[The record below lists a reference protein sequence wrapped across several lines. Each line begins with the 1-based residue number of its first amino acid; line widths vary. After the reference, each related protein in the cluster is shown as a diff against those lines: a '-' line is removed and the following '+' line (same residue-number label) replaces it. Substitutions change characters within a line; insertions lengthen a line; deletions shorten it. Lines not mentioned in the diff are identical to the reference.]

1 MTFFKTVESEQR
13 TQIPFITNT
22 LNGLSQKQQT
32 PNRNF
37 LSYLMEE
44 DVQLSPPCL
53 DNNAPIKY
61 FNRADV
67 KSALHVKSS
76 IVWDMCSDDVTGNYI
91 ISQEASYY
99 LYPKLIAAGLKIM
112 VFSEDTDMAVP

>member
-1 MTFFKTVESEQR
+1 
-13 TQIPFITNT
+13 
-22 LNGLSQKQQT
+22 
-32 PNRNF
+32 
-37 LSYLMEE
+37 MEE

-53 DNNAPIKY
+53 DNDAPIKY

-76 IVWDMCSDDVTGNYI
+76 IVWDMCSDDVTGNYV

-112 VFSEDTDMAVP
+112 VFSGDTDMAVPYNGSQRWIDSLKLEILSPWRS